1 MKPVPDTGENGFI
14 LQCGRV
20 LEVSEITSMNS
31 FREGGGKAKLI
42 RRGAHPP
49 KQYYFL
55 GEGHSMKH
63 GLYIG
68 CQVLQAFA
76 RTKIAQPQTLFSR
89 W

>member
-1 MKPVPDTGENGFI
+1 
-14 LQCGRV
+14 
-20 LEVSEITSMNS
+20 MNS

-49 KQYYFL
+49 KNSIFFL

-68 CQVLQAFA
+68 CQFLQAFA

>member
-1 MKPVPDTGENGFI
+1 MI
-14 LQCGRV
+14 
-20 LEVSEITSMNS
+20 S

-49 KQYYFL
+49 KTVYIFL